1 MVRCHQ
7 QPYGWVFVSRMIGII
22 CFLIVIVL
30 ANILLHYISSPLYQ
44 SAVAFLNANFWL
56 LILICA
62 LLFVGDLFGVLPFPL
77 NLPAPIFRAVG
88 SVFCVAF
95 LMSVFAWV
103 DNVAATSFYQMFWL
117 LSFLII
123 PLVFLVVLAVGYI
136 EIMRQLWWM
145 PANGTAPDA
154 QVIQEVPPHSHE
166 DGSAETKS
174 WEEIGVEFRLMLYD
188 LMQRFRQEIRRR

>member
-22 CFLIVIVL
+22 CFLIAIVL
-30 ANILLHYISSPLYQ
+30 ANILLHYITSPLYQ
-44 SAVAFLNANFWL
+44 SAVGFINANFWL

-77 NLPAPIFRAVG
+77 NLPSPIFRAVG

-103 DNVAATSFYQMFWL
+103 DRVAATSFYQMFWL

-145 PANGTAPDA
+145 PANGVAPDA
-154 QVIQEVPPHSHE
+154 QEVHEVPPPSCE
-166 DGSAETKS
+166 DGIAETKS

>member
-1 MVRCHQ
+1 MVRYHQ

-30 ANILLHYISSPLYQ
+30 ANILQHYIESPLYQ

-103 DNVAATSFYQMFWL
+103 DSVAATGFYQMFWL

-123 PLVFLVVLAVGYI
+123 PLVFLVVLAAGYI

-145 PANGTAPDA
+145 PANGAAPDA
-154 QVIQEVPPHSHE
+154 PVVHEVPPPGHE
-166 DGSAETKS
+166 DGVAETKS